1 MPKRLLYKQHNEER
15 GNMIG
20 EIIKIEKTIRLPA
33 ELCEAIRREAD
44 ERGYTAHDLIMFV
57 LWNSLKDT
65 ARL

>member
-1 MPKRLLYKQHNEER
+1 MKR
-15 GNMIG
+15 
-20 EIIKIEKTIRLPA
+20 IEKTIRLPA
-33 ELCEAIRREAD
+33 ELYEAIRREAD